1 MVDVFESCITEKK
14 WGGLIKIKKTG
25 FLKKVQFLGTTVY
38 ERRFRYPKYIEKFFF
53 IRKKMTIEQVLNI
66 VHRQLSKK
74 LKKHYKKI
82 YIISNNSGET
92 SLMLASIKN
101 NIDYENSLIIYTKHY
116 HEQLLSHYIP
126 DVNSVF
132 VPDIVGIHQHNNC
145 KKEYTIN
152 GCTYYVIGVVSGF
165 YEWETKVAF
174 SDLENV
180 EHFFDNYKKFA
191 IPFNNIET
199 RYPSLA
205 KNIALN
211 AEEQMRY
218 LNIKKPYIFI
228 TNESTSN
235 ENFNDEFYCQ
245 LTKSLRSQGYDV
257 LFNSTFLTD
266 ANKYGHTCKSTL
278 AEAIYFAQQAHCVI
292 GLRSGL
298 LDVLTP
304 YSKHVIALYTDFKPR
319 HPLPK
324 LDAARVHAAFTL
336 KKLPHVDHVKIDE
349 IVIFDM
355 WNYKKI
361 INNIDM
367 LLHPS
372 PAHEK
377 SDVITNNIKP
387 PVDICPQVA
396 GNEFSTVVNPK
407 IFYLKVATDK
417 FFTLFCVQFWL
428 NVAFEYN
435 AHIYIICENENLIA
449 QIKRDCR
456 WGERSIQEYAELR
469 SQNNDD
475 VFLAAY
481 FDQLESLA
489 RELVE
494 EKWVKAC
501 VSHLSTFYHAQQN
514 NIKYFWNIDADDTY
528 FISDSHS
535 VSKALKNIESIAIK
549 NNTDIISLDMWNTFT
564 QGAHWTFGITYTNS
578 EKDWFNII
586 LSNMSIKNKLEEN
599 LPQGHRNL
607 DWFFTFLGE
616 NKIITNKTFYIEN
629 IYFIHFGFIGCYPG
643 MGCNYWKNGKII
655 YPYLHQGNEFFKNL
669 SLDSSLIKIDTYNR
683 EVLHPSQVDSYF
695 TSINPTEITKR
706 HIKFIFY
713 KICHQVMPLNL
724 LKSIFRKKMEKY
736 RI

>member
-101 NIDYENSLIIYTKHY
+101 NIDYENSLIIYTKYY

-165 YEWETKVAF
+165 YEWETKVAS

-367 LLHPS
+367 LL
-372 PAHEK
+372 
-377 SDVITNNIKP
+377 TP
-387 PVDICPQVA
+387 PC
-396 GNEFSTVVNPK
+396 
-407 IFYLKVATDK
+407 
-417 FFTLFCVQFWL
+417 
-428 NVAFEYN
+428 
-435 AHIYIICENENLIA
+435 
-449 QIKRDCR
+449 
-456 WGERSIQEYAELR
+456 
-469 SQNNDD
+469 
-475 VFLAAY
+475 
-481 FDQLESLA
+481 A
-489 RELVE
+489 RE
-494 EKWVKAC
+494 
-501 VSHLSTFYHAQQN
+501 
-514 NIKYFWNIDADDTY
+514 
-528 FISDSHS
+528 
-535 VSKALKNIESIAIK
+535 
-549 NNTDIISLDMWNTFT
+549 
-564 QGAHWTFGITYTNS
+564 
-578 EKDWFNII
+578 
-586 LSNMSIKNKLEEN
+586 
-599 LPQGHRNL
+599 
-607 DWFFTFLGE
+607 
-616 NKIITNKTFYIEN
+616 
-629 IYFIHFGFIGCYPG
+629 
-643 MGCNYWKNGKII
+643 
-655 YPYLHQGNEFFKNL
+655 
-669 SLDSSLIKIDTYNR
+669 
-683 EVLHPSQVDSYF
+683 
-695 TSINPTEITKR
+695 KR
-706 HIKFIFY
+706 
-713 KICHQVMPLNL
+713 CHN
-724 LKSIFRKKMEKY
+724 
-736 RI
+736 